1 MTEPFDILIS
11 GGGMAGAMLAHQ
23 LLQQGSLKVAVVEQQ
38 ADASPSKS
46 SFDSRSIAL
55 SEGSIRLLNRWGLWP
70 LLASCASPIKTIA
83 VSDKGHFG
91 KTYLQSSDYQL
102 DALGQVIEVEHIG
115 TVLHQKLQPYE
126 AQGRLVWFRPDAIS
140 AITPSSEVQ
149 QIELKSGLSVSC
161 RLLVIAEGGV
171 SPSRELA
178 GFTLQSDDYGQTALI
193 ANIGLQQPHQGK
205 AFERFTP
212 TGPLALL
219 PLTGQRYSLVW
230 TLAPERAAEL
240 MQCDDADFLA
250 ALQAEAG
257 YRAGVFHKAGQRA
270 LYPLTLRRASEAAR
284 HRVVLLGNS
293 LHNLHPIAGQGFN
306 LALRDIYSLVLLVQ
320 RVQATQSMP
329 AQLGDY
335 AFSRA
340 YQKLREPDMQQLILY
355 TDALV
360 RLFSNSSRL
369 VALGRNLGLSGL
381 NNCKALK
388 SQLAH
393 FAMGLT
399 PLQQIEQ
406 QLKQPGSAVPVR
418 QTEGA

>member
-1 MTEPFDILIS
+1 
-11 GGGMAGAMLAHQ
+11 MAGAMLAHQ
-23 LLQQGSLKVAVVEQQ
+23 LLQHAGLKVALIEQQ
-38 ADASPSKS
+38 AQASPSKS

-55 SEGSIRLLNRWGLWP
+55 SQGSIGMLKNWGLWS
-70 LLASCASPIKTIA
+70 LLAPHASPIKTIA

-126 AQGRLVWFRPDAIS
+126 AQGRLIWFRPDGIT
-140 AITPSSEVQ
+140 AITPSLDLQQVQ
-149 QIELKSGLSVSC
+149 LKSGVSVSC
-161 RLLVIAEGGV
+161 RLLVIAEGGA
-171 SPSRELA
+171 SLSRELA
-178 GFTLQSDDYGQTALI
+178 GFALQSDDYGQTALI
-193 ANIGLQQPHQGK
+193 ANIGLQGPHQGK

-219 PLTGQRYSLVW
+219 PLTQQRYSLVW
-230 TLAPERAAEL
+230 TVAPERAAAL
-240 MQCDDADFLA
+240 MQLPEADFLA
-250 ALQAEAG
+250 ALQSEAG

-284 HRVVLLGNS
+284 HRVALLGNS

-320 RVQATQSMP
+320 SMP

-335 AFSRA
+335 VFTRA
-340 YQKLREPDMQQLILY
+340 YQQLREPDMQQLILY

-369 VALGRNLGLSGL
+369 IALGRNIGLSGL
-381 NNCKALK
+381 NYCSGLK

-399 PLQQIEQ
+399 PLKHIEQ
-406 QLKQPGSAVPVR
+406 RLLQLGFSAPQR
-418 QTEGA
+418 QREGA

>member
-23 LLQQGSLKVAVVEQQ
+23 LLQHAGLKVALIEQQ
-38 ADASPSKS
+38 AQASPSKS

-55 SEGSIRLLNRWGLWP
+55 SQGSIGLLKNWGLWS
-70 LLASCASPIKTIA
+70 LLAPHASPIKTIA

-140 AITPSSEVQ
+140 AITPSLDLQQVQ
-149 QIELKSGLSVSC
+149 LKSGVSLSC
-161 RLLVIAEGGV
+161 RLLVIAEGGA

-178 GFTLQSDDYGQTALI
+178 GFALQSDDYGQTALI
-193 ANIGLQQPHQGK
+193 ANIGLQGPHQGK
-205 AFERFTP
+205 AFERFTS

-219 PLTGQRYSLVW
+219 PLTQQRYSLVW
-230 TLAPERAAEL
+230 TLAPERAAAL
-240 MQCDDADFLA
+240 MQLPEADFLA
-250 ALQAEAG
+250 ALQSEAG

-306 LALRDIYSLVLLVQ
+306 LALRDIYSLLLLVQ
-320 RVQATQSMP
+320 ARINQATP

-335 AFSRA
+335 AFTRA
-340 YQKLREPDMQQLILY
+340 YQQLREPDMQQLILY

-369 VALGRNLGLSGL
+369 IALGRNIGLSGL
-381 NNCKALK
+381 NYCSGLK

-399 PLQQIEQ
+399 PLKHIEQ
-406 QLKQPGSAVPVR
+406 RLQQLGMTVPKR
-418 QTEGA
+418 QTEGV

>member
-23 LLQQGSLKVAVVEQQ
+23 LLQHAGLKVALIEQQ
-38 ADASPSKS
+38 AQASPSKS

-55 SEGSIRLLNRWGLWP
+55 SQGSIGMLKNWGLWS
-70 LLASCASPIKTIA
+70 LLAPHASPIKTIA

-126 AQGRLVWFRPDAIS
+126 AQGRLIWFRPDGIT
-140 AITPSSEVQ
+140 AITPSLDLQQVQ
-149 QIELKSGLSVSC
+149 LKSGVSVSC
-161 RLLVIAEGGV
+161 RLLVIAEGGA
-171 SPSRELA
+171 SLSRELA
-178 GFTLQSDDYGQTALI
+178 GFALQSDDYGQTALI
-193 ANIGLQQPHQGK
+193 ANIGLQGPHQGK

-219 PLTGQRYSLVW
+219 PLTQQRYSLVW
-230 TLAPERAAEL
+230 TVAPERAAAL
-240 MQCDDADFLA
+240 MQLPEADFLA
-250 ALQAEAG
+250 ALQSEAG

-284 HRVVLLGNS
+284 HRVALLGNS

-320 RVQATQSMP
+320 SMP

-335 AFSRA
+335 VFTRA
-340 YQKLREPDMQQLILY
+340 YQQLREPDMQQLILY

-369 VALGRNLGLSGL
+369 IALGRNIGLSGL
-381 NNCKALK
+381 NYCSGLK

-399 PLQQIEQ
+399 PLKHIEQ
-406 QLKQPGSAVPVR
+406 RLLQLGFSAPQR
-418 QTEGA
+418 QREGA

>member
-1 MTEPFDILIS
+1 
-11 GGGMAGAMLAHQ
+11 MAGAMLAHQ
-23 LLQQGSLKVAVVEQQ
+23 LLQRGSLKVAVVEQQ

-55 SEGSIRLLNRWGLWP
+55 SEGSIGLLKNWGLWP
-70 LLASCASPIKTIA
+70 LLASYASPIKTIT
-83 VSDKGHFG
+83 VSDQGHFG

-115 TVLHQKLQPYE
+115 AVLHQRLQPFE

-140 AITPSSEVQ
+140 AITPSLDLQQVQ
-149 QIELKSGLSVSC
+149 LKSGLSVSC
-161 RLLVIAEGGV
+161 RLLVIAEGGA

-178 GFTLQSDDYGQTALI
+178 GFALQSDDYGQTALI
-193 ANIGLQQPHQGK
+193 ANIGLQGPHQGK

-219 PLTGQRYSLVW
+219 PLTQQRYSLVW
-230 TLAPERAAEL
+230 TLAPERAAQL
-240 MQCDDADFLA
+240 MQLNEADFLA
-250 ALQAEAG
+250 ELQKEGG
-257 YRAGVFHKAGQRA
+257 YRAGVFQKAGARA
-270 LYPLTLRRASEAAR
+270 LYPLVLRRASEAAR

-320 RVQATQSMP
+320 RMQATQAKSF
-329 AQLGDY
+329 QLGDY
-335 AFSRA
+335 AFTRA
-340 YQKLREPDMQQLILY
+340 YQQLREPDMQQLILY

-369 VALGRNLGLSGL
+369 IAFGRNLGLSGL
-381 NNCKALK
+381 NNCSALK

-399 PLQQIEQ
+399 PLRHIEQ
-406 QLKQPGSAVPVR
+406 RLQQLGLAAPVR
-418 QTEGA
+418 QSEGA